1 MYTNTDKFLKIVT
14 CYCSDGQLLAKI
26 SNLPEK
32 AIKKRCGSYIANAG
46 RKKQN
51 KNRAYECKLMV
62 GKNKRGWVIQVQ
74 KKKRKDVTLLNRA
87 NDT

>member
-1 MYTNTDKFLKIVT
+1 MYTNTDKFLKTVT

-32 AIKKRCGSYIANAG
+32 AIKKRCGSDNANAR

-51 KNRAYECKLMV
+51 KNRACDSKLMV
-62 GKNKRGWVIQVQ
+62 GKNRGLVIQAKK
-74 KKKRKDVTLLNRA
+74 KKKRSHF
-87 NDT
+87 